1 MFKRLTILVGIVI
14 VLSSCSKDIP
24 TSTTPSEFIH
34 AKAGSTFTFDEYSTD
49 STNAINDG
57 SRDTMIST
65 ILRTDG
71 AIGGK
76 SGVLLVEENRAGVRE
91 TVYYA
96 YETNENLSYSYP
108 SYPTWETIPTG
119 TGLRIV
125 RSTDYSLLSGP
136 DTTAIHDSTITTL
149 ASTENIIIKG
159 QSVSVKKMELSY
171 RHRKTY
177 NGVNGIESQREIF
190 LYYAPTLG
198 LIVKKTSQSFNDP
211 YGRGWVDG
219 SYQMLIDYNLK

>member
-1 MFKRLTILVGIVI
+1 MFKRLIIFVGIVI
-14 VLSSCSKDIP
+14 VLSSCSKDTP
-24 TSTTPSEFIH
+24 TSSTRSEFIH

-76 SGVLLVEENRAGVRE
+76 SGVLLVEENRSGVRD

-96 YETNENLSYSYP
+96 YETNENLSFSYP
-108 SYPTWETIPTG
+108 SFPTWETIPTG

-125 RSTDYSLLSGP
+125 RSTEYSLFSGP
-136 DTTAIHDSTITTL
+136 DTTAIHDSTITSL
-149 ASTENIIIKG
+149 IGTENVTIKG
-159 QSVSVKKMELSY
+159 QSVSVKKLELSY
-171 RHRKTY
+171 RHRETY
-177 NGVNGIESQREIF
+177 DGVNGIESQREIF
-190 LYYAPTLG
+190 LYYAPSLG
-198 LIVKKTSQSFNDP
+198 LIIKKTSQSFNDP

>member
-1 MFKRLTILVGIVI
+1 MLKRLTLFVGIGAAF
-14 VLSSCSKDIP
+14 SSCSKDIP

-34 AKAGSTFTFDEYSTD
+34 VKAGSAFTFDEYSTD
-49 STNAINDG
+49 STNTINDG

-76 SGVLLVEENRAGVRE
+76 SGVLMVEENRGGARD

-125 RSTDYSLLSGP
+125 RSTDYSLFSGP
-136 DTTAIHDSTITTL
+136 DTTAIHDSTITSL
-149 ASTENIIIKG
+149 IGTENITIKG
-159 QSVSVKKMELSY
+159 QSVSSKKIDLSY
-171 RHRKTY
+171 RHRETY
-177 NGVNGIESQREIF
+177 NGVNGIESQRENF
-190 LYYAPTLG
+190 LYYAPSLG
-198 LIVKKTSQSFNDP
+198 LIVKRTSQPFNDP

>member
-1 MFKRLTILVGIVI
+1 MHKRLTLFVGIVAA
-14 VLSSCSKDIP
+14 LSSCSKDIP
-24 TSTTPSEFIH
+24 TSSTPSEFIH

-76 SGVLLVEENRAGVRE
+76 SGVLLVEENRAGARD

-119 TGLRIV
+119 TGLRIL
-125 RSTDYSLLSGP
+125 RSTDYSLFSGP

-159 QSVSVKKMELSY
+159 QTVSVKKMELSY
-171 RHRKTY
+171 RHRETY
-177 NGVNGIESQREIF
+177 NGVNGIESKREIF
-190 LYYAPTLG
+190 LYYAPSLG
-198 LIVKKTSQSFNDP
+198 LIVKKTSQSFKDP